1 MTTPHSSQPA
11 AGADASSQPS
21 AASAVA
27 AATPPEALL
36 QQVMGGLE
44 AAVGEVALMLKA
56 SGTAGAGDCQAM
68 ARQIVMGAWLN
79 RNNASW
85 DPTDPST
92 HRPDPNDPLLPALSQ
107 WGGAVPAAAQG
118 AAGAAAR

>member
-11 AGADASSQPS
+11 ADASLQPS
-21 AASAVA
+21 SASATA
-27 AATPPEALL
+27 AATPPDALL

-44 AAVGEVALMLKA
+44 VAAGEVAQMLKA

-107 WGGAVPAAAQG
+107 WSGAIPAAQG
-118 AAGAAAR
+118 AASSAAQ